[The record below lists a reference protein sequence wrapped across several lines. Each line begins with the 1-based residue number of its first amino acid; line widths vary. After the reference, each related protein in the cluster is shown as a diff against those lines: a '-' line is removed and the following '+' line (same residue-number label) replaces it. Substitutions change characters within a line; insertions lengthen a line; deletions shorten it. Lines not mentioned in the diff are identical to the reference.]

1 MQFSMITTLAF
12 AALSNALAAP
22 RQVLPTVYQ
31 PCGGFVQNPQSCQAG
46 YQCIEP
52 DPRRPEVTDLPGI
65 CVPDEPTTCTGPNQ
79 CVSVTFLTQCYDWP
93 LDGCDPENGDQDCI
107 GLCLDP
113 IPSSSSYPVKG
124 Y

>member
-46 YQCIEP
+46 YQCIE
-52 DPRRPEVTDLPGI
+52 VSSTF
-65 CVPDEPTTCTGPNQ
+65 PT
-79 CVSVTFLTQCYDWP
+79 VL
-93 LDGCDPENGDQDCI
+93 
-107 GLCLDP
+107 
-113 IPSSSSYPVKG
+113 
-124 Y
+124 

>member
-1 MQFSMITTLAF
+1 MHSASI
-12 AALSNALAAP
+12 SAP
-22 RQVLPTVYQ
+22 FYTN
-31 PCGGFVQNPQSCQAG
+31 PCPEISYPRLTHPKQ
-46 YQCIEP
+46 P
-52 DPRRPEVTDLPGI
+52 DPRRPDVTDLPGI
-65 CVPDEPTTCTGPNQ
+65 CVPDEPTTCTGLNQ

-93 LDGCDPENGDQDCI
+93 LDGCDPENGDEDCI